1 MSIFFNF
8 VDAGLCV
15 TRYMVCFQERLQT
28 SLLFLIWSVTQLM
41 NSICLVTQSPGEAA
55 MPLTCSIEQQDGD
68 GCTNWC
74 FVYWP
79 PFRRWSQLCDRGAS
93 PFSLF
98 CCHFCFL
105 SFLPGGCSLSHL
117 LHWTIFSIRT
127 EVMNCH
133 NSCTAAATLNRRIPL
148 KESELCFGLLAVW

>member
-1 MSIFFNF
+1 
-8 VDAGLCV
+8 
-15 TRYMVCFQERLQT
+15 MVYFQERLQT
-28 SLLFLIWSVTQLM
+28 SLLFLTWSVTQLM

-55 MPLTCSIEQQDGD
+55 MPLTCSIEQQDGH

-79 PFRRWSQLCDRGAS
+79 PFRGWSQSCDRSAS

-117 LHWTIFSIRT
+117 LHRTIFTIRT
-127 EVMNCH
+127 EVMHYH
-133 NSCTAAATLNRRIPL
+133 NSCSHS
-148 KESELCFGLLAVW
+148 ESEFCFGGLKKGLKKGTITGLKLAHMRR